1 MTTPKQK
8 TVNEPKTVRA
18 VVPAAEAQVRLIN
31 ASIEMLRE
39 YPFDQVTAREITKRA
54 GLALTTISRNFG
66 SMTGLFNQVSKALMD
81 SALTRQSTPTQLTMF
96 RDPDFIL
103 RSRLIA
109 WMIAE
114 GVDPKIFNTRSAGVF
129 APEFDVG
136 TDIRSHRTTVAWQL
150 ITQFAGQGH
159 AIFSEVR
166 GVTKAQLAD
175 CIKIL
180 ETQQDKL
187 AEIERE
193 LGWAD

>member
-109 WMIAE
+109 KGSTRKFSTQEALVSSRQSLMLAL
-114 GVDPKIFNTRSAGVF
+114 IFEAVEHQSPGN
-129 APEFDVG
+129 
-136 TDIRSHRTTVAWQL
+136 
-150 ITQFAGQGH
+150 
-159 AIFSEVR
+159 
-166 GVTKAQLAD
+166 
-175 CIKIL
+175 
-180 ETQQDKL
+180 
-187 AEIERE
+187 
-193 LGWAD
+193 